1 MSKKLDIQ
9 ALLQSSFKKLSEH
22 QDNPL
27 ESQNKIESGPYTPC
41 ISGKGKAKEKGN
53 STPSTSGKGMAK
65 EKGKA
70 KSNKQ
75 KKDVQKT
82 SKPSKSTKKIKPKE
96 KEDVVLSEKTWHL
109 DKVLHTCKYYN

>member
-9 ALLQSSFKKLSEH
+9 ALLQSSFKKFSEH

-27 ESQNKIESGPYTPC
+27 ESTNKIESGPSTPS
-41 ISGKGKAKEKGN
+41 ITGKGKG
-53 STPSTSGKGMAK
+53 K

-75 KKDVQKT
+75 RKDVEKT
-82 SKPSKSTKKIKPKE
+82 PKPRSKSTKKIKPKE

-109 DKVLHTCKYYN
+109 DKVLHTCKYIS